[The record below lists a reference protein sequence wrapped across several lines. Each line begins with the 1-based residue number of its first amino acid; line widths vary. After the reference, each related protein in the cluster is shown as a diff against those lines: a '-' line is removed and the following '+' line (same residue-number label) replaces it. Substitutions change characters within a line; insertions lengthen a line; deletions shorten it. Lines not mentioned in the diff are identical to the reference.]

1 MLRIIAQ
8 CDAWQLFNEVLG
20 PIFKFWP
27 EKKAHYQC
35 YYTQCF
41 FFFFF
46 LQVFAERT
54 DIEKNPD
61 GLSFRRQEIEDQ
73 DDSINPEQQQERVE
87 DIEHGNRKGKDMFHA
102 RLSQTHQLIL
112 LGLLKHP
119 DMLNLFTQAKDVK
132 DIEDVDSLPHVP
144 NIDPKE
150 IFCEAFRA
158 LQEDNPDFAVA
169 NNSMSHCKIR
179 YN

>member
-1 MLRIIAQ
+1 M
-8 CDAWQLFNEVLG
+8 
-20 PIFKFWP
+20 
-27 EKKAHYQC
+27 
-35 YYTQCF
+35 
-41 FFFFF
+41 
-46 LQVFAERT
+46 QVFAERR
-54 DIEKNPD
+54 DSKKNPN
-61 GLSFRRQEIEDQ
+61 GLSFKRQDIDDQ
-73 DDSINPEQQQERVE
+73 NDSINPEQQQERLE
-87 DIEHGNRKGKDMFHA
+87 DIEDIEDIEVIKDIEDIEDIADDKRKGKDMVHT

-119 DMLNLFTQAKDVK
+119 DLLNLFTQAKDVK

-158 LQEDNPDFAVA
+158 LQEDNPDFRVA

-179 YN
+179 Y